1 MQTLKFKSQLMFV
14 FFASVNHLCGPLRK
28 QAFTLTSSK
37 VHSLRFVI
45 GGFRSILCV
54 SVFQGSLLV
63 IIHVQAVEETIV
75 KLAPFCI
82 PMCSLWLVLS
92 FLSGPSLSPLSP
104 TSDQDQFSPN
114 NIHKLSTDKV

>member
-1 MQTLKFKSQLMFV
+1 MFV
-14 FFASVNHLCGPLRK
+14 FFASVNHLCRPLRK
-28 QAFTLTSSK
+28 QAFTLMSSK

-45 GGFRSILCV
+45 GGFRFILCA
-54 SVFQGSLLV
+54 SEFQGSLLV

-75 KLAPFCI
+75 KLAPFCK

-92 FLSGPSLSPLSP
+92 FLSGPSLTPLSP

>member
-1 MQTLKFKSQLMFV
+1 M
-14 FFASVNHLCGPLRK
+14 
-28 QAFTLTSSK
+28 
-37 VHSLRFVI
+37 I
-45 GGFRSILCV
+45 GGFRSILCL
-54 SVFQGSLLV
+54 SVYQGSLLV

-75 KLAPFCI
+75 KLAPFYLL
-82 PMCSLWLVLS
+82 MCSLWLVLS

>member
-1 MQTLKFKSQLMFV
+1 MDFDPF
-14 FFASVNHLCGPLRK
+14 C
-28 QAFTLTSSK
+28 
-37 VHSLRFVI
+37 
-45 GGFRSILCV
+45 
-54 SVFQGSLLV
+54 VFQGSLLV

-82 PMCSLWLVLS
+82 QICSLWLVLS

-114 NIHKLSTDKV
+114 NIHKLSTDKVGELIK

>member
-1 MQTLKFKSQLMFV
+1 M
-14 FFASVNHLCGPLRK
+14 
-28 QAFTLTSSK
+28 
-37 VHSLRFVI
+37 I

-54 SVFQGSLLV
+54 SVFQGSPLV
-63 IIHVQAVEETIV
+63 IIHVQAVEETIA

-92 FLSGPSLSPLSP
+92 FSSGPSLTPLSP
-104 TSDQDQFSPN
+104 TGDQDQFSPN